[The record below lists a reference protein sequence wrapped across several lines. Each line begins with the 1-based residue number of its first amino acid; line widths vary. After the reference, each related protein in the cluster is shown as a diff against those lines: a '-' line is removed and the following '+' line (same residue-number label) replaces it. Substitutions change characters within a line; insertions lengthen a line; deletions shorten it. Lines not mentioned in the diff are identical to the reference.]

1 MSADKQARF
10 SKMALLNG
18 IFALDRLLRR
28 VPSIIEVWFLEFLTI
43 IPLALAFGSWLDRV
57 GLRGCPPAGFGVDGS
72 SIGIVLFG
80 LACGLFALR
89 RIFKPKIAKIVWTP
103 VHAVKGVL
111 PVPIPVPQRA
121 GRVEFDVL
129 SSHPSY
135 GFVHLLTLPIP
146 AVGLLATESCATSF
160 FPLFGAVGVAL
171 IAALIILRIISWY
184 VLRLGRDEIEK
195 QTPQGMTPAQMEWA
209 LAWQPMISMVVLI
222 GLCIAIPLGIVW
234 LRVHLGYGL

>member
-1 MSADKQARF
+1 
-10 SKMALLNG
+10 MAILNG

-43 IPLALAFGSWLDRV
+43 VPLALAFGSWLDRV

-72 SIGIVLFG
+72 SVGIALFG
-80 LACGLFALR
+80 LACGFFAVR
-89 RIFKPKIAKIVWTP
+89 RILKPKIAKIEWTP
-103 VHAVKGVL
+103 VHTVKGVL

-121 GRVEFDVL
+121 ARVEYDVL

-135 GFVHLLTLPIP
+135 AFVHVLTLPIP
-146 AVGLLATESCATSF
+146 AVGLLATDSCATSF
-160 FPLFGAVGVAL
+160 FPLFGMVGIAL

-184 VLRLGRDEIEK
+184 VLRRGRDEIERN
-195 QTPQGMTPAQMEWA
+195 TPQGMTLGQLEWK

-222 GLCIAIPLGIVW
+222 GLCIGIPLFIVW
-234 LRVHLGYGL
+234 LRVLLGYGM